1 MGYRFSS
8 DYDSLIAVIRNLT
21 DEEKEK
27 IVQKVQELVGSTSIE
42 ALTHFIGAQVNLQFG
57 YGLLFCCCFCL
68 DGFFSLLVLGGDGW
82 GWG

>member
-21 DEEKEK
+21 DEEKKK

-42 ALTHFIGAQVNLQFG
+42 ALTHFIGAQVNLQFS
-57 YGLLFCCCFCL
+57 YGLLFYCCFCL
-68 DGFFSLLVLGGDGW
+68 DGFFSLLVLGGDGEW
-82 GWG
+82 G

>member
-1 MGYRFSS
+1 MMGYHFSG

-27 IVQKVQELVGSTSIE
+27 IVQKVQQLVGSTSIE
-42 ALTHFIGAQVNLQFG
+42 ALTRFVGAQVNLQFS

-68 DGFFSLLVLGGDGW
+68 DGFFSLLVFLFVLS
-82 GWG
+82 